1 MTNAKS
7 QDKRSAKAAQRAP
20 KAGQIERT
28 ITHVLETTAEL
39 LAEVGYRQLSVELV
53 VQRSGVSRST
63 IYRHWKN
70 RAELAIAA
78 FDAAL
83 GPSPPSPDLGDIRS
97 DLVAVYKRFPIILSR
112 SIWGSVMPSIIE
124 ASKTDPLF
132 DGLLADLVHR
142 RKESVREIFRR
153 AIRRGEI
160 RTDTNIEWAID
171 ALDGAYYHRLLIT
184 GATLK
189 DDAMAE
195 WLVDSV
201 LSQILKPQSKR

>member
-1 MTNAKS
+1 MTSVGSAEAKRR
-7 QDKRSAKAAQRAP
+7 KRAP
-20 KAGQIERT
+20 RTLQIDRT
-28 ITHVLETTAEL
+28 TKLVLKTTADL
-39 LAEVGYRQLSVELV
+39 LREVGYRQLSIELV
-53 VQRSGVSRST
+53 VQRSGVARST

-83 GPSPPSPDLGDIRS
+83 GPSPPQPDFGDIRS
-97 DLVAVYKRFPIILSR
+97 DLIFVYKRFPTILSR
-112 SIWGSVMPSIIE
+112 SIWGALMPSIIE

-132 DGLLADLVHR
+132 DGLLGEIVNQ
-142 RKESVREIFRR
+142 RKESGREIFRR

-160 RTDTNIEWAID
+160 RKDANIEWAID
-171 ALDGAYYHRLLIT
+171 ALDGAYYHRLLLT
-184 GATLK
+184 GAPLK

-201 LSQILKPQSKR
+201 LSQILVK

>member
-1 MTNAKS
+1 MPDTTHKKTSA
-7 QDKRSAKAAQRAP
+7 AKAVQRAP
-20 KAGQIERT
+20 KLGQIERT
-28 ITHVLETTAEL
+28 TKHVLETTAEL
-39 LAEVGYRQLSVELV
+39 LAEVGYRELSIELV

-63 IYRHWKN
+63 IYRHWNN

-83 GPSPPSPDLGDIRS
+83 GPSPPQPDLGDIRS
-97 DLVAVYKRFPIILSR
+97 DLVAVYKRFPVILSR
-112 SIWGSVMPSIIE
+112 SIWGAVMPSIIE

-132 DGLLADLVHR
+132 DGLLADLVNR
-142 RKESVREIFRR
+142 RKESGREIFRR

-160 RTDTNIEWAID
+160 RKDANIEWAID

-184 GATLK
+184 GAKLK

-201 LSQILKPQSKR
+201 LSQILEH